1 MKQSTEKFYRK
12 VELHRKIV
20 ARLNYNPYQDFISGL
35 ILSSLIKEDNWPL
48 IPKREEVNVIGPWH
62 YSGEPDGYN
71 IVADSAL
78 KNFKGRADM
87 IVSDLDGP
95 IEKIIQN
102 ENAIKV
108 IHAHGDN
115 IDKMIE
121 FVPLIKG
128 IVLGTTQSIPF
139 EPVKNIGGF
148 TDGDRAIIMGKIMGA
163 KIVKVYGF
171 NWDDPVDEP
180 REIKRRK
187 MLIGKEIIEK
197 LTNIKIVYVNEE

>member
-1 MKQSTEKFYRK
+1 M
-12 VELHRKIV
+12 HRKIV
-20 ARLNYNPYQDFISGL
+20 ARLNYNPYHDFISGL
-35 ILSSLIKEDNWPL
+35 ILSLLIEKDKWHL

-62 YSGEPDGYN
+62 YKGEPEGYN

-78 KNFKGRADM
+78 TSFKGRPDM

-95 IEKIIQN
+95 IEKIIEN

-115 IDKMIE
+115 IDKIIE
-121 FVPLIKG
+121 FVPIING
-128 IVLGTTQSIPF
+128 IILGTTQSIPF
-139 EPVKNIGGF
+139 GPVKNIGGF

-171 NWDDPVDEP
+171 NWDDPVDQP

-197 LTNIKIVYVNEE
+197 LTNIKIVYVNQE